1 MLNGFDCCLKVSA
14 KLFYIINIFRIMFE
28 LSSTRKPRPEL
39 NSNAT
44 DLAVTDD
51 KIVTPGR
58 VLNTN
63 SDFMRFVYK
72 AI

>member
-1 MLNGFDCCLKVSA
+1 
-14 KLFYIINIFRIMFE
+14 MFE
-28 LSSTRKPRPEL
+28 FSSTRKPHPEL

-63 SDFMRFVYK
+63 SDFMRFIYK